1 MNGKILIVA
10 LFAAAAGG
18 IFFYTQRSGGTSTPA
33 ANGPGATPAA
43 AAEQTEI
50 TFLYSTEKKDWI
62 ESCAVAFK
70 QVEPGIKVTLQGQGS
85 LDAAQAV
92 ADGKA
97 TPTLWSPADS
107 AVLAL
112 ADSDYRTRTNT
123 SLWMTGD
130 DAPQPLVLTPL
141 VWVAWDDRAEVLQK
155 AGGGVVNWTAIHT
168 AVSSPQG
175 WPSAGGKAE
184 WGFVKLGHTD
194 PTRSNSG
201 LQALMLMTLEFYG
214 KRGGLE
220 VGDILKP
227 EYQAFVKAIE
237 KGVSKFETSTGTFMT
252 EMVLYGPSKYDIA
265 VVYENLAIA
274 QVGNA
279 QGRWGNLR
287 VYYPDRTVW
296 SDHPIA
302 LFEAATPKQKDAA
315 RKWIAFL
322 RSRPM
327 QEQALKF
334 GFRPSDASV
343 PLKSADPN
351 NPFNKL
357 AANGI
362 KVDLPPVAETPS
374 GPVVRAI
381 LTMWSRIVAK

>member
-1 MNGKILIVA
+1 MNGKIVIVV

-18 IFFYTQRSGGTSTPA
+18 IFYFTQ
-33 ANGPGATPAA
+33 ANRPGAAVGTTPVAA
-43 AAEQTEI
+43 PSDQTEI
-50 TFLYSTEKKDWI
+50 TFLYSTEKKDWV
-62 ESCAVAFK
+62 ESCATAFK
-70 QVEPGIKVTLQGQGS
+70 KAEPSIKLTIQGQGS

-92 ADGKA
+92 AEGKA

-107 AVLAL
+107 SVLAL
-112 ADSDYRTRTNT
+112 ADSDYRTRTNA
-123 SLWMTGD
+123 SLWDLGQ

-141 VWVAWDDRAEVLQK
+141 VWVAWDDRAQVLQK
-155 AGGGVVNWTAIHT
+155 SGGGVVNWKAIHK
-168 AVSSPQG
+168 AVASPQG
-175 WPSAGGKAE
+175 WPAVGGKSD

-201 LQALMLMTLEFYG
+201 LQALLLMTLEFYG

-220 VGDILKP
+220 VGDVLKP
-227 EYQAFVKAIE
+227 DYQAFVKETE
-237 KGVSKFETSTGTFMT
+237 KGVTRFETSTGTFMT

-279 QGRWGNLR
+279 QGRWGDLH
-287 VYYPDRTVW
+287 VYYPDLTLW

-302 LFEAATPKQKDAA
+302 LFSSATAKQKDAA

-327 QEQALKF
+327 QEQALRF
-334 GFRPSDASV
+334 GFRPSDPSV

-362 KVDLPPVAETPS
+362 KIDLPPVAETPS
-374 GPVVRAI
+374 GAVVRAI
-381 LTMWSRIVAK
+381 LTMWSRTVAK